1 MHFHYSHYLAR
12 PYSSHNASNKPIF
25 SNPISIT
32 YLSYHFPIFLIIE
45 LINLTS
51 PHHFLSPSMVLT
63 IPIYP
68 PNPMHGHPHFSHI
81 STHDHTHF
89 LHQFHPLQATNSLTM
104 LHFFLFACSSSYSLL
119 SLNHHMSITTFSL
132 SLYTTCLSNLFFSRI
147 KPISFIFAWP
157 CMATPNSIPVCQSS
171 RMHGHS
177 YLHTRLPIL
186 HSHRFHHSHANSA
199 SCTWPLMS
207 RSISLHPYTHLSV
220 PTSLT
225 HHLSIP
231 SKLTKPSHLA
241 TLHPSFHQ

>member
-1 MHFHYSHYLAR
+1 
-12 PYSSHNASNKPIF
+12 
-25 SNPISIT
+25 
-32 YLSYHFPIFLIIE
+32 
-45 LINLTS
+45 
-51 PHHFLSPSMVLT
+51 
-63 IPIYP
+63 
-68 PNPMHGHPHFSHI
+68 
-81 STHDHTHF
+81 
-89 LHQFHPLQATNSLTM
+89 
-104 LHFFLFACSSSYSLL
+104 
-119 SLNHHMSITTFSL
+119 
-132 SLYTTCLSNLFFSRI
+132 
-147 KPISFIFAWP
+147 
-157 CMATPNSIPVCQSS
+157 MATPNSIPVCQSS

-241 TLHPSFHQ
+241 TLHPSHPNHPKPIYHGAEVTTVTSSGYCQLAAVASLSIASLVVEAPWLKATPKWKTSFVGD